1 MTSELSSST
10 PATQDADARRSSD
23 HEAGRPAG
31 RSTGSQLR
39 QVFVRYKILALL
51 LAVAAIWAFFSVLT
65 DGAFVTPRNVSN
77 LLRQMSITGMLACG
91 MVFVI
96 IAGEIDLSVGSLLGL
111 LGGVAAILDVN
122 RHWPVAA
129 TVPAVLAL
137 GVLIGLFNGWWST
150 YRRVPSFIVGLGGML
165 AFRGILLG
173 VTGGSTIAPVS
184 DSFVFLGQGYL
195 PRVAGDG
202 LALLLFALVAL
213 LVVRQRGTRR
223 RYRLAVAPPWQD
235 VVKIAGAGAV
245 LFAFVATL
253 DRYGGIP
260 VPVLLL
266 LALLGIFSW
275 IATQTVFGRRI
286 YAVGSNLEA
295 TRLSGVDTDRVKLA
309 IFALMG
315 LMCAFAG
322 IVNTARLA
330 AGSPSAGTMG
340 ELDAIAACFIGGTS
354 MRGGSGTVYGALI
367 GALVMASLDNG
378 MSMLDVDAY
387 WQMIVKG
394 AVLVLAVWI
403 DVVSRSNRR

>member
-1 MTSELSSST
+1 MNSELSSST
-10 PATQDADARRSSD
+10 PATQDADARRSSG
-23 HEAGRPAG
+23 HEAGQPAG

-173 VTGGSTIAPVS
+173 VTGGSTIAQVS
-184 DSFVFLGQGYL
+184 DGFVFLGQGYL

-223 RYRLAVAPPWQD
+223 RYRLAVAPLWQD
-235 VVKIAGAGAV
+235 AVKIVGAGAV

-266 LALLGIFSW
+266 LALLGVFSW